1 MEYGKIGL
9 GQEDF
14 TFIKWEDE
22 EPTNIDEVIEELEND
37 TKHFYNFASFT
48 ILVMVGMMFL
58 VTLMT
63 VIYNL
68 SKNYKKR

>member
-1 MEYGKIGL
+1 MIQAL
-9 GQEDF
+9 
-14 TFIKWEDE
+14 
-22 EPTNIDEVIEELEND
+22 
-37 TKHFYNFASFT
+37 YNFASFT